1 MADKLLPLS
10 GRRGVF
16 ITQTKV
22 TSRAETVTWCDKHE
36 GESHEDYHA
45 RCMALGKGLK
55 FRSGGGKDL
64 GYILA
69 PGETQP
75 HRPQVVAVQ
84 GIPKDW
90 DADDVVRFLE
100 NVENGLSAAP
110 WVVAIWDVL
119 RCRGW

>member
-1 MADKLLPLS
+1 M
-10 GRRGVF
+10 
-16 ITQTKV
+16 
-22 TSRAETVTWCDKHE
+22 TWCDKHE

-90 DADDVVRFLE
+90 DADGVVRFLE
-100 NVENGLSAAP
+100 NVEWTQCCTLGSSQYGEFCG
-110 WVVAIWDVL
+110 VVAGQGLPSGQLAGGFLAI
-119 RCRGW
+119 C